1 MVSTCLQ
8 ARVVIVYVTA
18 ERLSFLESNIMC
30 SRQDFFADPIVSMF
44 IEMITQSFSYSAAGS
59 AMMMHQIQFFI
70 TNLTF

>member
-30 SRQDFFADPIVSMF
+30 SRQDFFADPIQPLKFFDSM
-44 IEMITQSFSYSAAGS
+44 S
-59 AMMMHQIQFFI
+59 FFI
-70 TNLTF
+70 KTFIIEQCPKFSKFMIKNFTKD